1 MTKCIVKSEIYEVE
15 TYLFPCYAE
24 VDIYFLL
31 SYDEANTYVWVYTKL
46 ILIYLCLS
54 ADQLNTYKFMF
65 EYTVSANFLMF
76 EL

>member
-15 TYLFPCYAE
+15 TYLFPCYDE

-46 ILIYLCLS
+46 ILIY
-54 ADQLNTYKFMF
+54 
-65 EYTVSANFLMF
+65 
-76 EL
+76 